1 MRRGGRAGLGDM
13 AESTVHEKR
22 RGPGACTAC
31 QGGMGDVAGAETQ
44 AGASLSLF
52 ILVFVQRLFGAPVPE

>member
-1 MRRGGRAGLGDM
+1 M

-22 RGPGACTAC
+22 RGPGARTTC